1 MNKSSRASSQVRTA
15 PCGGNVEVLP
25 FGVCG
30 REKCAR
36 VPQIT
41 QKCVIRWMSLQ
52 KRPAWYQRTSPL
64 FPAPNLQPSHQKP
77 WLPPTFSLHSPLPDP
92 AISNPS
98 LLRGFVSPI
107 TAPSAHHLC
116 ARHPPNYSGRPGR
129 SVPTPRGVWSDQGSA
144 SRSSLL
150 GQALVQTPA
159 GIIHSH
165 P

>member
-15 PCGGNVEVLP
+15 PCGGNVEVLS

-77 WLPPTFSLHSPLPDP
+77 WLPQTFSLYSPLPDP

-107 TAPSAHHLC
+107 TAPSARC
-116 ARHPPNYSGRPGR
+116 VPG
-129 SVPTPRGVWSDQGSA
+129 TPRNVAAVQADQRPLQGVCGLTRDQHPG
-144 SRSSLL
+144 
-150 GQALVQTPA
+150 P
-159 GIIHSH
+159 HS
-165 P
+165 